1 MSDNSMKYYFNR
13 YVTALKQIGADIS
26 GEAKPVRQKST
37 AASRKH
43 PKSNIVSEAET
54 EIALASVKKQLGHKN
69 TRRPPEKKQAGI
81 HRKYTGTVRF
91 IQYAIAAAI
100 LFAAI
105 GTGYYIMPV
114 TTVVPKG
121 EIMTK
126 ALSDGSIVT
135 LNSGTRISY
144 NRMFGKFHRDITLD
158 GEAYFNIASAEN
170 RFRVRAN
177 ETVTEVTGTRFNIR
191 SWSSD
196 PGTVTKV
203 TVSEGSVLFYSSDSE
218 RDKVELSGGTFSL
231 IEKKRGIPE
240 QPGTAELDNILAWKD
255 RNLAFTSQPLGV
267 IFSELERRFDKTIEI
282 ENEQI
287 SGEYLTAFYTKPDSL
302 ENLINDI
309 CTVKGLKYARTANGF
324 RVFM

>member
-1 MSDNSMKYYFNR
+1 MSDNPLKYYLNC
-13 YVTALKQIGADIS
+13 YVTALKQIWADVRG
-26 GEAKPVRQKST
+26 GETPDRQKST
-37 AASRKH
+37 VPVRKH
-43 PKSNIVSEAET
+43 PQSNIVSEAET

-69 TRRPPEKKQAGI
+69 TGPDSVKKQAVVR
-81 HRKYTGTVRF
+81 RKPSVTVRF
-91 IQYAIAAAI
+91 VRYGIAAAI
-100 LFAAI
+100 LFAAV
-105 GTGYYIMPV
+105 GTGYYMMPV
-114 TTVVPKG
+114 TSVVPKG

-126 ALSDGSIVT
+126 TLSDGSTVT
-135 LNSGTRISY
+135 LNSGTSISY
-144 NRMFGKFHRDITLD
+144 NRLFGTFHRNITLD
-158 GEAYFNIASAEN
+158 GEAFFNIASADH

-177 ETVTEVTGTRFNIR
+177 ETITEVTGTRFNIR

-196 PGTVTKV
+196 PEIITKV
-203 TVSEGSVLFYSSDSE
+203 TVAEGSVLFYSRDSE
-218 RDKVELSGGTFSL
+218 PDKVELSGGTFSL

-240 QPGTAELDNILAWKD
+240 EPGTAELDNILAWKE

-282 ENEQI
+282 EDEQI

-324 RVFM
+324 RIYM